1 LKLKTRVLGAVSTLA
16 LAGGMVAIAAPAATA
31 APTVIG
37 SCGGQVGLATLTPA
51 ITDQTQLNVVIKT
64 KLLKDVTTKTAIS
77 GDCSSASRPG
87 DPINP
92 AGGLVTPLTPKA
104 VAASL
109 LGNTGCA
116 SGATAQAVDA
126 TAAAQ
131 WSPNGKITF
140 TMTQFNAL
148 AKPWQIQGDIAF
160 LGADPSQPT
169 GDVINV
175 GGIVLKGA
183 AVGATISGGIWQAPA
198 TLLPKGDPGQPG
210 VYNTGYGLD
219 LASALGCADNTPNN
233 ATIGT
238 TLFGG
243 GGSSATS
250 PLGSTASG
258 LIFSLG
264 Q

>member
-16 LAGGMVAIAAPAATA
+16 LAGGMVAIAAPAANAT
-31 APTVIG
+31 PTVIG
-37 SCGGQVGLATLTPA
+37 GCQGQVGLATLTPA
-51 ITDQTQLNVVIKT
+51 IGDQTQLNVVIKT

-87 DPINP
+87 DAINP
-92 AGGLVTPLTPKA
+92 AGGLVSPLTPKA
-104 VAASL
+104 MAASL
-109 LGNTGCA
+109 IGNTGCA
-116 SGATAQAVDA
+116 QGAAIPVDA
-126 TAAAQ
+126 TAAAA
-131 WSPNGKITF
+131 WSPSGKITV
-140 TMTQFNAL
+140 TMTQTNAL
-148 AKPWQIQGDIAF
+148 AKPWQIQADISF
-160 LGADPSQPT
+160 LGSDPSQPT
-169 GDVINV
+169 GDVIDV

-183 AVGATISGGIWQAPA
+183 AFGAAVSGSIWQAPA

-219 LASALGCADNTPNN
+219 LVSALGCADATPGN

-243 GGSSATS
+243 GGSSANS
-250 PLGSTASG
+250 PLGSVAQG